1 MTIRITHQPGAD
13 ELAEIEAGLLAY
25 NSHFMAIGELKSIGA
40 FIEDASGKKLA
51 GLTGSTV
58 GNWLR
63 INMLWV
69 SEALRGQGT
78 GTALMQAVEEEARRR
93 GCLYAQVDT
102 ASFQARPFYEK
113 QGYVVRLVLDNYPR
127 VHQRFYLTKTL

>member
-1 MTIRITHQPGAD
+1 MELILTDKPGAED
-13 ELAEIEAGLLAY
+13 LAEIEAELFAFNSQFIDKPVSLAV
-25 NSHFMAIGELKSIGA
+25 
-40 FIEDASGKKLA
+40 FICGPDGKKLA

-58 GNWLR
+58 GDWLR

-69 SEALRGQGT
+69 SDTLRGQGT
-78 GTALMQAVEEEARRR
+78 GSALIQAAEEEARRR

-113 QGYVVRLVLDNYPR
+113 KGYVVRFVLENYPR
-127 VHQRFYLTKTL
+127 VHQRFYLTKAL

>member
-1 MTIRITHQPGAD
+1 MEIVVKDKPSAQ

-25 NSHFMAIGELKSIGA
+25 NAQFMDISESRSLGV
-40 FIEDASGKKLA
+40 FIESVEGHKLA
-51 GLTGSTV
+51 GLTGSTC

-69 SEALRGQGT
+69 SETLRGRGK
-78 GTALMQAVEEEARRR
+78 GTALMRAAEEEARRR

-113 QGYVVRLVLDNYPR
+113 MGYEVQLVLDNYPR
-127 VHQRFYLTKTL
+127 VHQRIYLTKTL

>member
-1 MTIRITHQPGAD
+1 MAIRVTHQPKPE
-13 ELAEIEAGLLAY
+13 ELAEIEAGLLAF
-25 NSHFMAIGELKSIGA
+25 NARFMDISELKSLGV
-40 FIEDASGKKLA
+40 FIEDDQGKKLA
-51 GLTGSTV
+51 GLTGSTA

-69 SEALRGQGT
+69 SEALRGKGT
-78 GTALMQAVEEEARRR
+78 GTALIAAAEEEARRR

-113 QGYVVRLVLDNYPR
+113 QGYVVKLVLDNYPR

>member
-13 ELAEIEAGLLAY
+13 ELAGIEAGLLAY
-25 NSHFMAIGELKSIGA
+25 NSQFMAIGELKSIGA